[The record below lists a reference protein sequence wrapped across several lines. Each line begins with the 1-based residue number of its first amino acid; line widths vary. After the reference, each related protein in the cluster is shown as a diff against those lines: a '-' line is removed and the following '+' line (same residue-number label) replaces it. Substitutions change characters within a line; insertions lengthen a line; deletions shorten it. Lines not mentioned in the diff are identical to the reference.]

1 MDDAMQNLLLII
13 NRTGLSGWHENAARQ
28 LLFFAMVFAMEGGYA
43 DVSGHLLLQAAECVN
58 CNGK

>member
-1 MDDAMQNLLLII
+1 MQNLLLII

-43 DVSGHLLLQAAECVN
+43 DVSGNLLLQAAECVD
-58 CNGK
+58 CNGE